1 MSNSIIEQSDP
12 GIVAKETPVRL
23 SDEKLKNMLS
33 RTYERAQKDM
43 SVVKFRN
50 YYSIFLSIA
59 GTLFLSL
66 LTSTFGA
73 VGNISAE
80 CVTKF
85 VWAICIAS
93 AILGF
98 ILMGI
103 TVSEKTKDDT
113 SERDRAVSEVFELY
127 FAKKQI
133 SSEDK

>member
-1 MSNSIIEQSDP
+1 MPNGIIEQSDP
-12 GIVAKETPVRL
+12 GIVAKETPVRI

-50 YYSIFLSIA
+50 YYSVFLSIA

-85 VWAICIAS
+85 AWITCIAS
-93 AILGF
+93 ATLGF
-98 ILMGI
+98 VLMGM
-103 TVSEKTKDDT
+103 TVSDKTKNDT
-113 SERDRAVSEVFELY
+113 SERDQAVSEVFELY
-127 FAKKQI
+127 FSKKQI
-133 SSEDK
+133 SSVDN

>member
-1 MSNSIIEQSDP
+1 
-12 GIVAKETPVRL
+12 
-23 SDEKLKNMLS
+23 
-33 RTYERAQKDM
+33 
-43 SVVKFRN
+43 
-50 YYSIFLSIA
+50 
-59 GTLFLSL
+59 LSL

-85 VWAICIAS
+85 VWAIFIAS

-103 TVSEKTKDDT
+103 TVSEKTKNDT